1 MKENNQGEV
10 IKLYIT
16 KNDKNKTRVSM
27 PSINLDFQGIIDDK
41 FYAKNNQRAILITS
55 KDSYNLAQK
64 NNINIEAGVLGE
76 NILIDINPYNL
87 LGGDKV
93 QIGDVILE
101 ITQNC
106 TLCKGLT
113 TINSKLPKLLKNDR
127 GIFATLISN
136 PSSIKVGDKV
146 TFLDKETAI

>member
-1 MKENNQGEV
+1 MNENNQGKV

-16 KNDKNKTRVSM
+16 KDDKVKTRVSM
-27 PSINLDFQGIIDDK
+27 KNINLDSQGIIDDK

-55 KDSYNLAQK
+55 KDSYHLAQK
-64 NNINIEAGVLGE
+64 NNINIEEGVLGE

-87 LGGDKV
+87 LEGDEIK
-93 QIGDVILE
+93 IGNAILR

-127 GIFATLISN
+127 GIFATIIGDLT
-136 PSSIKVGDKV
+136 SIKVGDKV
-146 TFLDKETAI
+146 KFLNKETAI